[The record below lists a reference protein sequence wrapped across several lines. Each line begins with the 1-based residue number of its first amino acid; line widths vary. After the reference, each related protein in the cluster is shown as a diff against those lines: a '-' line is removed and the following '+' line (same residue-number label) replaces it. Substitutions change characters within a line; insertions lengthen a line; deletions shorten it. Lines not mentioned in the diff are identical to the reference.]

1 MAGAFAVL
9 FFIGLVILFFLSGV
23 GNELK
28 LPLDQNKNSGLSFT
42 QRCQQRLGLSQV
54 RRIKPFGEPVVDFE

>member
-23 GNELK
+23 GNEPK
-28 LPLDQNKNSGLSFT
+28 VPPRPEQK
-42 QRCQQRLGLSQV
+42 
-54 RRIKPFGEPVVDFE
+54 